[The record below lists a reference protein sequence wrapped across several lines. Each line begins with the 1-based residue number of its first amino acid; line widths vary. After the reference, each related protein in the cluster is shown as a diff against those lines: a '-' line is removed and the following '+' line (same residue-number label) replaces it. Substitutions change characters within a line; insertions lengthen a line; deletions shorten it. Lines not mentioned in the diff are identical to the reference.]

1 MAHPANPAHLA
12 VIGVAFEFPQ
22 AADWAAL
29 TALLRGGG
37 HTMRPMPAHR
47 AERTGL
53 TPTPEDRTGGW
64 IEDITGFDH
73 RYFGL
78 SRAEA
83 QLIDPRQRRMLRL
96 AVRAIGAAGYAPGEL
111 AGTDTAVL
119 VGGYGAPHP
128 SLFNLLPP
136 EERRAGP
143 ATTGSL
149 HAYAAGRISY
159 HLDLRG
165 PAQVI
170 DTSCSSFLV
179 ALHEARWKLARGES
193 DLALVGGYELVLG
206 PVPRHADTA
215 DDGLGVLSGTGHC
228 RPFDTAADGTTHGEG
243 GGFVLVKRLADAL
256 RDGDTVHAVLRGSAV
271 NQDAGRSTGLTAPSP
286 AAQGEVV
293 AAAWRDAEVAP
304 ADIGY
309 VEAHGTGTRIGD
321 PIEIQGLA
329 AAFGPDFTGVRP
341 VSSVK
346 GNLGHLGCMASFA
359 GLVRVLAQFRAG
371 EIFPTA
377 HFTAPSDLLALD
389 GTPLRIADR
398 AEPWPAPRGPRIA
411 GLSSFGLSGTNAH
424 MVIEQGPG
432 APDRAGDGPAAER
445 PLSRRPVVLS
455 APTGQG
461 LRDQL
466 RALRDVVAADLD
478 GFDLPA
484 ASETLTVG
492 REHFAHRYAVAVRDA
507 AELLDRLDAALHGRG
522 EPAQLPPAGPLV
534 LAVGDLAD
542 ADPAELRE
550 QADAHPAFA
559 DVLTAAE
566 AHLAPGE
573 GNAAQRALVALVG
586 ARAVQT
592 AAGLVP
598 DLVLAHGLGKA
609 AVRVAGGASLAAEL
623 DALAEPG
630 PAVAPP
636 DTAALDA
643 ALASRGGHPLVLDLA
658 PGSALSALLA
668 GRAAAVAV
676 ADSPAAALCLAYER
690 GRDLD
695 WRAALGRAPRRR
707 VELPVPA
714 LAEEHCWPR
723 TAETA
728 PAADPEPAPV
738 PERDVAEAELGIEE
752 TVLALAR
759 DVLKEPGLAPDDDF
773 FDAGGN
779 SLNGTQLVARLN
791 ERYGTGIEVLDL
803 FDLPSLAAL
812 AAHVAELAPQ
822 EPELTVAVSEEPAA
836 PDSGPLSGE
845 QTAIWAA
852 DRLDPDSGA
861 YNVPAAFL
869 LDRPA
874 DPGDLAARLAAL
886 VRRHPMLRAHL
897 RDTDDG
903 PRQHVVPPERA
914 QIPLE
919 RLDWDLTA
927 HTADDGQGALLARLR
942 DEVARPLD
950 PYAQL
955 PARHQLI
962 RVRFAD
968 AERDVLMLTHHHLF
982 VDGWSWRILFADLAG
997 TSGETTGTRTFLDH
1011 VGEQRALLDSPKGEE
1026 LAAFWSRY
1034 LAGAP
1039 QTELPGPAGTGGRAE
1054 LPLDDQLAERIR
1066 ELATA
1071 ERCTPHMVLLA
1082 AWVALQW
1089 RITGER
1095 DITVAVPAAG
1105 RTAADEPVV
1114 GNYATTLVVRV
1125 QVRPDEP
1132 FAALLAAVREA
1143 SLTTLA
1149 HQGLPTD
1156 RLRRLA
1162 RPGSARPLA
1171 ATMFGFNGDVEPL
1184 RALAAGG
1191 PGVELLDVGQGAATF
1206 PVQLSVLEYGARL
1219 RATAQYA
1226 PGGPAGDRV
1235 RGWLD
1240 DYRALLGRLA
1250 EQGPAARTAAL
1261 CAERPARVAP
1271 RTELEGV
1278 LAELWARHLKR
1289 EAVGVTDD
1297 FFDLGGDSLIAIA
1310 IASQAGR
1317 LGHPVRPR
1325 AILDGR
1331 TIEAVAAAEPPVADG
1346 PPEVS
1351 GAEPVPDPVGAEGPA
1366 ELTPPQREFLARGAK
1381 RPDHWNHGVSYG
1393 LGRPVTLDEARRALA
1408 ALAARHPALRT
1419 RLTEEDG
1426 VLRQYAAPEAP
1437 DVVEFD
1443 LRALTA
1449 EQALAAL
1456 DERAGAL
1463 HEALDLYAGPVT
1475 RAALVRLPD
1484 GRADRL
1490 LLVVHHL
1497 AVDLYSWN
1505 VLTEELDALLRDG
1518 DDRALGAP
1526 GPSCFQWADRLG
1538 HWARTR
1544 PDALDGGYWL
1554 DRAWGEDAQR
1564 ATVPEGPRGTEG
1576 NTRELTTHHPL
1587 PATGGHT
1594 LYEVLLSG
1602 LGGAFQEWLGVRGGE
1617 VAVQL
1622 VAHGREDLFDDLDL
1636 GRTVGYFNTTYPFAL
1651 ALPGRRDRAAHR
1663 AHVAAELRAV
1673 PRSGFDFEVLRHHH
1687 PDPGVRRAL
1696 ADIPVPGVLFSF
1708 WGAPAF
1714 RASDGV
1720 LRDVDT
1726 ERVGR
1731 DRPADMERPCPLE
1744 VYPSVDGDRLTVLW
1758 RYSGELFDAGRVG
1771 RLADAYATALTD
1783 HPGT

>member
-1 MAHPANPAHLA
+1 MAHPATPGHLA
-12 VIGVAFEFPQ
+12 VIGVAFEFPG

-37 HTMRPMPAHR
+37 HTMRTMP
-47 AERTGL
+47 ERRLTATGL

-83 QLIDPRQRRMLRL
+83 ELIDPRQRRMLQL
-96 AVRAIGAAGYAPGEL
+96 AVRAIGAAGYAPDEL
-111 AGTDTAVL
+111 AGTGTAVL

-136 EERRAGP
+136 QEQRGGP

-206 PVPRHADTA
+206 PVPRHGAA
-215 DDGLGVLSGTGHC
+215 AGDGLGVLSGTGHC
-228 RPFDTAADGTTHGEG
+228 RPFDTAADGTMHGEG

-256 RDGDTVHAVLRGSAV
+256 RDGDTVHAVIRGSAV

-286 AAQGEVV
+286 AAQAEVV
-293 AAAWRDAEVAP
+293 AAAWRDAGVAP
-304 ADIGY
+304 ADLGY
-309 VEAHGTGTRIGD
+309 LEAHGTGTRIGD

-329 AAFGPDFTGVRP
+329 AAFGPDFPGVRP
-341 VSSVK
+341 LSSVK
-346 GNLGHLGCMASFA
+346 ANLGHLGCMASFA
-359 GLVRVLAQFRAG
+359 GLVRILAQFRAG

-389 GTPLRIADR
+389 TTPLRIADR
-398 AEPWPAPRGPRIA
+398 AEPWPAPRGPRLA

-424 MVIEQGPG
+424 MVIEQGRT
-432 APDRAGDGPAAER
+432 APDRTGAGPAAE
-445 PLSRRPVVLS
+445 RPVVLS
-455 APTGQG
+455 APTEQG

-466 RALRDVVAADLD
+466 RALRDTVAADVD
-478 GFDLPA
+478 GFDLAA

-492 REHFAHRYAVAVRDA
+492 REHFAHRYGVAVRDG

-522 EPAQLPPAGPLV
+522 GTVPGPPAGPLV

-542 ADPAELRE
+542 ADLAALRRNAAEG
-550 QADAHPAFA
+550 PAFA
-559 DVLTAAE
+559 AVLAAAE
-566 AHLAPGE
+566 AHRPAGE
-573 GNAAQRALVALVG
+573 WNAAQRALVALVG
-586 ARAVQT
+586 AQAVQA
-592 AAGLVP
+592 AAGPVP

-609 AVRVAGGASLAAEL
+609 AVRVAGGAPLGAEL

-636 DTAALDA
+636 DAAALDA
-643 ALASRGGHPLVLDLA
+643 ALAARGAPPLVLDLA

-668 GRAAAVAV
+668 GRAAAVA
-676 ADSPAAALCLAYER
+676 DTPAAALCQVYR
-690 GRDLD
+690 QGRDVD

-707 VELPVPA
+707 VELPLAA
-714 LAEEHCWPR
+714 LDEEHCWPR
-723 TAETA
+723 TAGTA
-728 PAADPEPAPV
+728 PAADSAPAPA
-738 PERDVAEAELGIEE
+738 PAAAPARTVAE
-752 TVLALAR
+752 TVLAFAR
-759 DVLKEPGLAPDDDF
+759 DVLKEPGLALGDDF

-779 SLNGTQLVARLN
+779 SLNGAQLVARLN

-803 FDLPSLAAL
+803 FDLPDLAAL
-812 AAHVAELAPQ
+812 AAHVAELAPADG
-822 EPELTVAVSEEPAA
+822 EAAAPGAAPGTPAPARSAPAQPA

-852 DRLDPDSGA
+852 DRLDPGTGA

-897 RDTDDG
+897 HDTDDG
-903 PRQHVVPPERA
+903 PRQVVLPPERA
-914 QIPLE
+914 HLPLD

-927 HTADDGQGALLARLR
+927 HTAADGHETLLNRLR

-997 TSGETTGTRTFLDH
+997 QPGAPGTRTFLDH
-1011 VGEQRALLDSPKGEE
+1011 VEEQRALLDSPRGEE

-1039 QTELPGPAGTGGRAE
+1039 QTGLPGEAGTGGRAA
-1054 LPLDDQLAERIR
+1054 LPLGDHLVGRVR
-1066 ELATA
+1066 ELAAA

-1095 DITVAVPAAG
+1095 DVTVAVPAAG
-1105 RTAADEPVV
+1105 RAPADEPVV

-1132 FAALLAAVREA
+1132 FTALLAAVREA
-1143 SLTTLA
+1143 SLAALA

-1156 RLRRLA
+1156 RIRRLA

-1206 PVQLSVLEYGARL
+1206 PVQLSVLEYGDRL

-1240 DYRALLGRLA
+1240 DYRALLDRLA
-1250 EQGPAARTAAL
+1250 AHGPAARTAAL
-1261 CAERPARVAP
+1261 CAERPAQVAP
-1271 RTELEGV
+1271 RTEREAV
-1278 LAELWARHLKR
+1278 LARLWATHLKR
-1289 EAVGVTDD
+1289 ESVGVTDD
-1297 FFDLGGDSLIAIA
+1297 FFDLGGDSLLAIA
-1310 IASQAGR
+1310 IASQAER

-1331 TIEAVAAAEPPVADG
+1331 TIEAVAAAAPGAAAPREATGARPGRALAAAD
-1346 PPEVS
+1346 
-1351 GAEPVPDPVGAEGPA
+1351 GPA
-1366 ELTPPQREFLARGAK
+1366 ELTPPQLEFLARGAK

-1393 LGRPVTLDEARRALA
+1393 LGRTVTLAQARRALA

-1426 VLRQYAAPEAP
+1426 RLRQYAAPQAP
-1437 DVVEFD
+1437 DVTEFD

-1449 EQALAAL
+1449 EQALAEL

-1463 HEALDLYAGPVT
+1463 HEALDLREGPVT

-1484 GRADRL
+1484 GTADRL
-1490 LLVVHHL
+1490 LLIVHHL

-1564 ATVPEGPRGTEG
+1564 ATVPDGPSGTEG
-1576 NTRELTTHHPL
+1576 NTRELTTCHPL
-1587 PATGGHT
+1587 PAADGHT
-1594 LYEVLLSG
+1594 LYALLLSA

-1622 VAHGREDLFDDLDL
+1622 VAHGREDLFDDLEL

-1696 ADIPVPGVLFSF
+1696 GAIPVPGVLFSF

-1714 RASDGV
+1714 RAADGV

-1758 RYSGELFDAGRVG
+1758 RYSGELFDAARIG
-1771 RLADAYATALTD
+1771 RLADAYAAALTD
-1783 HPGT
+1783 RPGA

>member
-1 MAHPANPAHLA
+1 MAHPATPDRLA
-12 VIGVAFEFPQ
+12 VIGVAFEFPE

-37 HTMRPMPAHR
+37 HTMRPMP
-47 AERTGL
+47 ERRVQATGL
-53 TPTPEDRTGGW
+53 TPTPEDRAGGW
-64 IEDITGFDH
+64 IEDVTGFDH

-83 QLIDPRQRRMLRL
+83 QLIDPRQRRMLQL

-111 AGTDTAVL
+111 AGTNTAVL

-136 EERRAGP
+136 EEQRGGP

-165 PAQVI
+165 PAQVV

-206 PVPRHADTA
+206 PVPRHGAAA
-215 DDGLGVLSGTGHC
+215 DDGLGVLSGTGRC
-228 RPFDTAADGTTHGEG
+228 RPFDTAADGTMHGEG
-243 GGFVLVKRLADAL
+243 GGFVLVKRLSDAL
-256 RDGDTVHAVLRGSAV
+256 RDGDTVHAVIRGSAV

-293 AAAWRDAEVAP
+293 AAAWRDADVTP

-329 AAFGPDFTGVRP
+329 AAFGPDFAGVRP
-341 VSSVK
+341 MSSVK
-346 GNLGHLGCMASFA
+346 ANLGHLGCMASFA

-398 AEPWPAPRGPRIA
+398 AEPWPAARGPRIA

-424 MVIEQGPG
+424 MVIEQGR
-432 APDRAGDGPAAER
+432 AVSDRADAEPAAE
-445 PLSRRPVVLS
+445 RPVVLS
-455 APTGQG
+455 APTEQG
-461 LRDQL
+461 LREQL
-466 RALRDVVAADLD
+466 RALRDVVATDVD
-478 GFDLPA
+478 GFDLAA

-492 REHFAHRYAVAVRDA
+492 REHFAHRYGVAVRDS

-522 EPAQLPPAGPLV
+522 DTVPEPSAGALV

-542 ADPAELRE
+542 ADLAEVRRRAAA
-550 QADAHPAFA
+550 QPRFA
-559 DVLTAAE
+559 DVVAAAE
-566 AHLAPGE
+566 AHLAADGW
-573 GNAAQRALVALVG
+573 NAAQRALVALVG
-586 ARAVQT
+586 AQAVQA

-609 AVRVAGGASLAAEL
+609 AVRVAGGAPLVAEL
-623 DALAEPG
+623 DALAELG
-630 PAVAPP
+630 PPVAPP
-636 DTAALDA
+636 DAAALDT
-643 ALASRGGHPLVLDLA
+643 ALAARGEHLLVLDLA
-658 PGSALSALLA
+658 PGSALSTLLA
-668 GRAAAVAV
+668 GRATAV
-676 ADSPAAALCLAYER
+676 ADSPVAALCQVYGR

-707 VELPVPA
+707 VELPSAA

-723 TAETA
+723 TAEAA
-728 PAADPEPAPV
+728 PAAAPV
-738 PERDVAEAELGIEE
+738 PVSVSVSESVPGLGIEE
-752 TVLALAR
+752 TVLAFAR
-759 DVLKEPGLAPDDDF
+759 DVLKEPGLAPSDDF

-779 SLNGTQLVARLN
+779 SLNGSQLVARLN
-791 ERYGTGIEVLDL
+791 ERYGTEIEVLDL
-803 FDLPSLAAL
+803 FDLADLAAL
-812 AAHVAELAPQ
+812 AEYVAEQASMEGEPAAAMVVPEAPA
-822 EPELTVAVSEEPAA
+822 VARAA

-852 DRLDPDSGA
+852 DRLDPDTGA
-861 YNVPAAFL
+861 YNVPAALL

-874 DPGDLAARLAAL
+874 EPDDLAAQLAAL
-886 VRRHPMLRAHL
+886 VRRHPMLRTHL

-903 PRQHVVPPERA
+903 PRQDVVPRERA
-914 QIPLE
+914 HIPLD

-927 HTADDGQGALLARLR
+927 HTAADGHEALLARLR

-968 AERDVLMLTHHHLF
+968 AERDVLLLTHHHLF
-982 VDGWSWRILFADLAG
+982 VDGWSWRILFADLAEG
-997 TSGETTGTRTFLDH
+997 PGDSGTRTFLDH
-1011 VGEQRALLDSPKGEE
+1011 VDEQRALLDSPKGEE
-1026 LAAFWSRY
+1026 LTAFWSRY

-1039 QTELPGPAGTGGRAE
+1039 QVGLPGAAGTGGRAE
-1054 LPLDDQLAERIR
+1054 LPLDDRLVSRVR

-1082 AWVALQW
+1082 AWIALQW
-1089 RITGER
+1089 RITGEH

-1105 RTAADEPVV
+1105 RAAADEPIV
-1114 GNYATTLVVRV
+1114 GNYANTLVVRV
-1125 QVRPDEP
+1125 EVRPDEP

-1156 RLRRLA
+1156 RIRRLA
-1162 RPGSARPLA
+1162 HPGSARPLA
-1171 ATMFGFNGDVEPL
+1171 ATMFGFNSDVEAL
-1184 RALAAGG
+1184 RALAGGG

-1206 PVQLSVLEYGARL
+1206 PVQLSVLEYGAQL

-1226 PGGPAGDRV
+1226 PGGPAGDSV

-1240 DYRALLGRLA
+1240 DYRALLDRLA
-1250 EQGPAARTAAL
+1250 AQGPAARTAAL
-1261 CAERPARVAP
+1261 CAERPAQVAP
-1271 RTELEGV
+1271 RTELEG
-1278 LAELWARHLKR
+1278 AFAQLWAKHLRR
-1289 EAVGVTDD
+1289 ESVGVTDD

-1310 IASQAGR
+1310 IASQAER

-1331 TIEAVAAAEPPVADG
+1331 TVEAVAAAASRAGADAR
-1346 PPEVS
+1346 EVLD
-1351 GAEPVPDPVGAEGPA
+1351 AEPERTLVEADGPA

-1393 LGRPVTLDEARRALA
+1393 LGRAVTLEEARRALA
-1408 ALAARHPALRT
+1408 GLAARHPALRT
-1419 RLTEEDG
+1419 RLTEEGDG
-1426 VLRQYAAPEAP
+1426 LRQYAARQDPE
-1437 DVVEFD
+1437 VVEFD
-1443 LRALTA
+1443 LRELTA
-1449 EQALAAL
+1449 ERALAEL
-1456 DERAGAL
+1456 DERADAL
-1463 HEALDLYAGPVT
+1463 HEALDLYEGPVT
-1475 RAALVRLPD
+1475 RAALVRLP
-1484 GRADRL
+1484 GGQADRL

-1505 VLTEELDALLRDG
+1505 ILTEELDALLRDG

-1554 DRAWGEDAQR
+1554 DRAWGEGAQR
-1564 ATVPEGPRGTEG
+1564 ATVPEGPRGVEG
-1576 NTRELTTHHPL
+1576 NTRELITHHPL
-1587 PATGGHT
+1587 PAADGGT
-1594 LYEVLLSG
+1594 LYELLLSG

-1622 VAHGREDLFDDLDL
+1622 VAHGREDLFDDLEL

-1651 ALPGRRDRAAHR
+1651 ALPGRRDRGAHR

-1687 PDPGVRRAL
+1687 PDPRLRRAL
-1696 ADIPVPGVLFSF
+1696 GDIPVPGVLFSF

-1758 RYSGELFDAGRVG
+1758 RYSGELFDAERVG
-1771 RLADAYATALTD
+1771 RLADAYAAALTD
-1783 HPGT
+1783 RPVG

>member
-1 MAHPANPAHLA
+1 MDHPATPDQLA

-37 HTMRPMPAHR
+37 HTMRPMP
-47 AERTGL
+47 ERRVQSTGL
-53 TPTPEDRTGGW
+53 TPTPEDRAGGW
-64 IEDITGFDH
+64 IEDVTGFDH
-73 RYFGL
+73 RYFGM

-83 QLIDPRQRRMLRL
+83 QLIDPRQRRMLQL

-111 AGTDTAVL
+111 AGTNTAVL

-128 SLFNLLPP
+128 SLFDLLPP
-136 EERRAGP
+136 EEQRGGP

-165 PAQVI
+165 PAQVV

-206 PVPRHADTA
+206 PVPRYEAA
-215 DDGLGVLSGTGHC
+215 ADGLGVLSGTGHC
-228 RPFDTAADGTTHGEG
+228 RPFDTAADGTMHGEG

-256 RDGDTVHAVLRGSAV
+256 RDGDTVHAVIRGSAV

-286 AAQGEVV
+286 AAQAEVV
-293 AAAWRDAEVAP
+293 AAAWRDADVSP

-329 AAFGPDFTGVRP
+329 AAFGTDVTGVRP
-341 VSSVK
+341 LSSVK
-346 GNLGHLGCMASFA
+346 ANLGHLGCMASFA
-359 GLVRVLAQFRAG
+359 GLVRILAQFRAG

-424 MVIEQGPG
+424 MVVEQGRT
-432 APDRAGDGPAAER
+432 APDRADLDPEPAAE
-445 PLSRRPVVLS
+445 RPVVLS
-455 APTGQG
+455 APTEQG

-466 RALRDVVAADLD
+466 RALRDVVATDVN
-478 GFDLPA
+478 GFDLAA

-492 REHFAHRYAVAVRDA
+492 REHFAHRYAVAVRDSA
-507 AELLDRLDAALHGRG
+507 DLLDRLDAALHGRDG
-522 EPAQLPPAGPLV
+522 TAQGPPAGALV

-542 ADPAELRE
+542 ADPAELRRRAAA
-550 QADAHPAFA
+550 QPRFA
-559 DVLTAAE
+559 DVLAAAE
-566 AHLAPGE
+566 SHLAAGE
-573 GNAAQRALVALVG
+573 WNASQRALVALVG
-586 ARAVQT
+586 AQAVQA

-609 AVRVAGGASLAAEL
+609 AVRVAGGALLAAEL

-636 DTAALDA
+636 DAAALDA
-643 ALASRGGHPLVLDLA
+643 ALAPRGEHPLVLDLA
-658 PGSALSALLA
+658 PGSALSTLLA
-668 GRAAAVAV
+668 GRAAAVAT
-676 ADSPAAALCLAYER
+676 SPAAALCQAYGQ
-690 GRDLD
+690 GRDPD

-707 VELPVPA
+707 LELPSAA

-723 TAETA
+723 TAEAA
-728 PAADPEPAPV
+728 PAAVSVPASV
-738 PERDVAEAELGIEE
+738 PELGVEE
-752 TVLALAR
+752 TVLAFAR
-759 DVLKEPGLAPDDDF
+759 DILKEPGLAPSDDF
-773 FDAGGN
+773 FAAGGN

-791 ERYGTGIEVLDL
+791 ERYGTEIEVLDL
-803 FDLPSLAAL
+803 FDLPDLAAL
-812 AAHVAELAPQ
+812 AAYVAELASV
-822 EPELTVAVSEEPAA
+822 EGELAVPEAVSEAPVAERAA

-845 QTAIWAA
+845 QIAIWAA
-852 DRLDPDSGA
+852 DRLAPDTGA

-874 DPGDLAARLAAL
+874 DPDDLAARLAAL
-886 VRRHPMLRAHL
+886 VHRHPMLRAHL

-903 PRQHVVPPERA
+903 PRQDVVPPERA
-914 QIPLE
+914 HIPLD

-927 HTADDGQGALLARLR
+927 HTAADGHRTLLARLR

-968 AERDVLMLTHHHLF
+968 SERDVLLLTHHHLF

-997 TSGETTGTRTFLDH
+997 ESAGTGTRTFLDH
-1011 VGEQRALLDSPKGEE
+1011 VDEQRALLDSPKGAE
-1026 LAAFWSRY
+1026 LTAFWSRY

-1039 QTELPGPAGTGGRAE
+1039 QVDLPGAAGAGGRAE
-1054 LPLDDQLAERIR
+1054 LPLDDQLVGNIR
-1066 ELATA
+1066 ELAAA

-1105 RTAADEPVV
+1105 RAAADEPIV
-1114 GNYATTLVVRV
+1114 GNYANTLVVRV

-1156 RLRRLA
+1156 RIRRLA

-1171 ATMFGFNGDVEPL
+1171 ATMFGFHSDVEPL

-1206 PVQLSVLEYGARL
+1206 PVQLAVLEYGAQL
-1219 RATAQYA
+1219 RAAAQYA
-1226 PGGPAGDRV
+1226 PGGPAGDSV

-1240 DYRALLGRLA
+1240 DYRALLDRLA
-1250 EQGPAARTAAL
+1250 AQGPAARTAAL
-1261 CAERPARVAP
+1261 CTERPARVAP
-1271 RTELEGV
+1271 RTELEDV
-1278 LAELWARHLKR
+1278 LAQLWAKHLKR
-1289 EAVGVTDD
+1289 ESVGVTDD

-1310 IASQAGR
+1310 VASQAER

-1331 TIEAVAAAEPPVADG
+1331 TIEAVAAAVPRAAAEPR
-1346 PPEVS
+1346 EVS
-1351 GAEPVPDPVGAEGPA
+1351 GAESGRALADPEGPA

-1393 LGRPVTLDEARRALA
+1393 LGRTVTLQEARRALA
-1408 ALAARHPALRT
+1408 ELAARHPALRT
-1419 RLTEEDG
+1419 RLTEEG
-1426 VLRQYAAPEAP
+1426 GALRQYAAQQAPEVA
-1437 DVVEFD
+1437 EFD
-1443 LRALTA
+1443 LRELTA
-1449 EQALAAL
+1449 EQALAEL

-1463 HEALDLYAGPVT
+1463 HEALDLYEGPVT

-1484 GRADRL
+1484 GQADRL

-1505 VLTEELDALLRDG
+1505 ILTEELDGLLRDG

-1564 ATVPEGPRGTEG
+1564 ATVPEGPRGVEG

-1594 LYEVLLSG
+1594 LYELLLSA

-1622 VAHGREDLFDDLDL
+1622 VAHGREDLFDDLEL

-1651 ALPGRRDRAAHR
+1651 ALPGRRDRTAHR

-1687 PDPGVRRAL
+1687 PDARRRRAL
-1696 ADIPVPGVLFSF
+1696 GDIPVPGVLFSF
-1708 WGAPAF
+1708 WGTPAF

-1744 VYPSVDGDRLTVLW
+1744 VYPSVDGDRLTVRW
-1758 RYSGELFDAGRVG
+1758 RYSGELFDAERIG
-1771 RLADAYATALTD
+1771 RLADAYAAALTD
-1783 HPGT
+1783 RPGA